1 MLVQLMEAKVSYV
14 KINERGKQKR
24 VTEKYLV
31 NAMSCT
37 ECEKLMN
44 EELSIYK
51 QKSSQFLRLDEQT
64 SKNFWEI
71 RTRRTKSSLK

>member
-31 NAMSCT
+31 NAMSA
-37 ECEKLMN
+37 
-44 EELSIYK
+44 
-51 QKSSQFLRLDEQT
+51 KS
-64 SKNFWEI
+64 
-71 RTRRTKSSLK
+71 

>member
-44 EELSIYK
+44 EELSIY
-51 QKSSQFLRLDEQT
+51 QAEEFQFLQLDGRT

-71 RTRRTKSSLK
+71 RTRRTRSCLW